1 MRTRCLAGLAV
12 GCVLHLCAGLAVAQT
27 TQPRPVDQVLADLEK
42 AKVSPLS
49 PEHRNDKA
57 MRDKYRAEVEKAQ
70 ARQAELAWEL
80 YLSDPTHAE
89 VEKHLQTRWRYLSQD
104 DLDAVLKE
112 TAQVMAEQK
121 GRPLAG
127 TAAYIHADAVG
138 EKHGKTS
145 REYVKAI
152 ETYRAVEPD
161 KPRGATLY
169 MTLAASEKDPE
180 KAKQHYRAVTEYYP
194 SSRSARMAEGK
205 IRQLE
210 GVGQPFELR
219 FRDATTD
226 REINMRDLRGKVV
239 VVDFWATWC
248 GPCIA
253 EMPHMKELYA
263 KYKDKGVEF
272 IGVSLDNPEEMGGLD
287 KLRQYVKDN
296 NIGWP
301 QYYQGKGWD
310 SEFSTS
316 WGINAIPCLFIVD
329 KQGNL
334 HSTRARG
341 KLDELI
347 PELLA
352 K

>member
-152 ETYRAVEPD
+152 EAYRAVEPD

-248 GPCIA
+248 GPCLMEIPGYI
-253 EMPHMKELYA
+253 EMQK
-263 KYKDKGVEF
+263 KYGPEGLV
-272 IGVSLDNPEEMGGLD
+272 IVGVSLDKKKPAA
-287 KLRQYVKDN
+287 VKKFAD
-296 NIGWP
+296 
-301 QYYQGKGWD
+301 
-310 SEFSTS
+310 
-316 WGINAIPCLFIVD
+316 
-329 KQGNL
+329 
-334 HSTRARG
+334 ARG
-341 KLDELI
+341 MNYPVVMGSFDTMDAFGGFDVIPTTFLVGRDGRILHQKSGAMAHDEYEALVKKA
-347 PELLA
+347 L
-352 K
+352 